1 MVRAAGRFALAG
13 RPVFDA
19 AGRTDIFP
27 AFGPVGVRSVPVNTI
42 YSVPAAGVAAQPARD
57 AFIAVAGQ
65 IALTS
70 PVRAARF
77 VYPSARNAAGTG
89 ATQAGIAPR
98 FILAAETVLASAG
111 AIGHAHI
118 ALDIVRIGAAFQ
130 AVLAG
135 RLLVR
140 AAGESLQSA
149 IVAHYHL
156 VFPVFTI
163 SRFPSAPGN
172 QNREQQ

>member
-13 RPVFDA
+13 CLVFDA

-27 AFGPVGVRSVPVNTI
+27 AFCPVGVRGVPVNAP
-42 YSVPAAGVAAQPARD
+42 YAVPAAGMAAHPARD
-57 AFIAVAGQ
+57 AFIAQAGQ
-65 IALTS
+65 VVFAA

-77 VYPSARNAAGTG
+77 VYPSARNAAGTV

-98 FILAAETVLASAG
+98 FILAAETILASAG
-111 AIGHAHI
+111 AIGRAHI

-149 IVAHYHL
+149 LVAHSHPAL
-156 VFPVFTI
+156 PGFTVT
-163 SRFPSAPGN
+163 R
-172 QNREQQ
+172 